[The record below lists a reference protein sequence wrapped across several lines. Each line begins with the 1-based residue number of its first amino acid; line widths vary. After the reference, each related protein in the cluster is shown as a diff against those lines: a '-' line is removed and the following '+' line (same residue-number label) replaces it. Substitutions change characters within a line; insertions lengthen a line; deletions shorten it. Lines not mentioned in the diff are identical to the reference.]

1 LGNVKHYL
9 LIEESTMMKKIS
21 AYEKFLREND
31 LRRKE
36 ARKLRK
42 QGLTW
47 AEIGLHLGVT
57 RQRAQQMG
65 SKK

>member
-1 LGNVKHYL
+1 
-9 LIEESTMMKKIS
+9 MMKKIS

-47 AEIGLHLGVT
+47 AAIGMHLGVT

>member
-9 LIEESTMMKKIS
+9 LIEKSTMKKIS

-47 AEIGLHLGVT
+47 AAIGLHLGVT